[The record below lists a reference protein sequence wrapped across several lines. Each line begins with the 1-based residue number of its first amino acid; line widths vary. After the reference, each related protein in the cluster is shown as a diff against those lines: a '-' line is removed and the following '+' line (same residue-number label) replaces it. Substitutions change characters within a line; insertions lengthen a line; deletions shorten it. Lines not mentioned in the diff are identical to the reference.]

1 VLDGPLPNRLLQGN
15 LQKYSQTY
23 CEEIEKSRGKR
34 FEDKFISWLSRK
46 VEVKNYRAK
55 IKFAPEMRI

>member
-1 VLDGPLPNRLLQGN
+1 MM
-15 LQKYSQTY
+15 QKHSQTY